1 MCLENLLNNINS
13 EISEKNG
20 QIKEK
25 TEFINKTVEENKNL
39 QEKFDDNIRKKLILQ
54 KACETAR
61 EFSYDAVANIAT
73 LGLQEIFGTDISVEI
88 VPGEINSTPTA
99 NFMVRTKYD
108 GYETLT
114 NPTESDGGGVADIV
128 SLAAFLCINIL
139 NDDRNSAPLFLD
151 EPTKF
156 VSAGH
161 AEAVAKFIQDFAKDN
176 NKQIIMVTHAND
188 TENYADATFKV
199 ALDDTGKSIVEEVSH

>member
-1 MCLENLLNNINS
+1 MTTEELLKQINS
-13 EISEKNG
+13 ELDQTNG
-20 QIKEK
+20 RIKEK
-25 TEFINKTVEENKNL
+25 TESVNKALTSNKEL
-39 QEKFDDNIRKKLILQ
+39 QAKYDDNIRKKLILQ
-54 KACETAR
+54 KACQTAR

-88 VPGEINSTPTA
+88 IPGEINSTPTA
-99 NFMVRTKYD
+99 NFMVRSQYD

-128 SLAAFLCINIL
+128 ALSAFLCINIL
-139 NDDRNSAPLFLD
+139 NEDRNSAPLFLD

-161 AEAVAKFIQDFAKDN
+161 ADSVAKFIQDFAKNN
-176 NKQIIMVTHAND
+176 NKQIIMVTHAKE
-188 TENYADATFKV
+188 TENYADATFRI
-199 ALDDTGKSIVEEVSH
+199 ALDDSGKSIVTEVKH